1 MKDGYGTRLIPDG
14 SIKGA
19 HFVLTPDFVQI
30 TGIFF
35 IYLLPFVVYGPH
47 CRCTLGIGD
56 LTSLNIPKGD
66 AGGELDPHGAD
77 GNGNP
82 VGGLVFSSAFG
93 QLQQIHEWTVRFYF
107 NVPYRCILFNPSHG

>member
-1 MKDGYGTRLIPDG
+1 
-14 SIKGA
+14 
-19 HFVLTPDFVQI
+19 
-30 TGIFF
+30 
-35 IYLLPFVVYGPH
+35 
-47 CRCTLGIGD
+47 

-82 VGGLVFSSAFG
+82 IGGLVFSSAFG

-107 NVPYRCILFNPSHG
+107 NVLLFLILLMADIEYVPELHVQF